1 MDGLRLRE
9 QARLVIEPLQCAGI
23 SSGRVFNGDLDD
35 AGTRF
40 DFERSA
46 QNRVGSPKAPG
57 ITHRTDR
64 QAARI
69 EHQCAAGAFRRQVV
83 IHFQGVAAGAS
94 DPYRGLYP
102 PQASGRQAKQVITLR
117 QGIDTPMAKQI
128 VKLIKDSKLKVQ
140 AAIQGE
146 QVRVTGK
153 KRDDLQDA
161 IAVLRASDLDLP
173 LQFTNFRD

>member
-1 MDGLRLRE
+1 MPSFDIVSEVDLHEATNAVDQANRE
-9 QARLVIEPLQCAGI
+9 V
-23 SSGRVFNGDLDD
+23 
-35 AGTRF
+35 GTRF
-40 DFERSA
+40 DFKGTGAHYELKDAVITMTGETEFHLQQMREVLTPRLA
-46 QNRVGSPKAPG
+46 KRG
-57 ITHRTDR
+57 IDLLC
-64 QAARI
+64 I
-69 EHQCAAGAFRRQVV
+69 KV
-83 IHFQGVAAGAS
+83 
-94 DPYRGLYP
+94 DP

-140 AAIQGE
+140 ASIQGE